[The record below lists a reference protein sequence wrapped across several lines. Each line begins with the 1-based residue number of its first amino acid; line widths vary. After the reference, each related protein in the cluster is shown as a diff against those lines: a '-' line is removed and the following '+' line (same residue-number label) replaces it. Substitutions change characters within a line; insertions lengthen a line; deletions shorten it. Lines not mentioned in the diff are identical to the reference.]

1 MMKRE
6 NYIKIF
12 SCVLCLLMLLGLTML
27 MVSAEE
33 DEYIPMEWDLD
44 PDLEYIYGNGK
55 RYDAYYRYRH
65 FRRDAEFTFY
75 FLNNVDYE
83 GRQCLVHGTSADPHI
98 VLVSTEQGYNS
109 MFVDAEGQKI
119 LNDFENRTDCF
130 HYLEDDDDNHTVIE
144 REFVD
149 KLDHGFYMHSQKK
162 VDVTTLGEAEI
173 LEITVHDK
181 TKLMA
186 YHHGAIYIMPNGS
199 FYYVCFE
206 DLGNNFFD
214 ADGYFSYRSGSVPVY
229 ELDDKTCLEVYDAKV
244 KMEPIEYR
252 SVYEERVIAGYYDVN
267 GDPIVEEYG
276 PEDERVAVTMFVVGV
291 VVAGIFAPT
300 VLLILGFV
308 WAASGKTGR
317 AKCWYALSVSAAVW
331 LFSGILFLLLVL
343 V

>member
-33 DEYIPMEWDLD
+33 NEYIPMEWDLD

-55 RYDAYYRYRH
+55 RYDTYYS
-65 FRRDAEFTFY
+65 FRRFYRDAEFAFY
-75 FLNNVDYE
+75 FLNNVDYK

-149 KLDHGFYMHSQKK
+149 KLDHGFYMHSQK
-162 VDVTTLGEAEI
+162 
-173 LEITVHDK
+173 
-181 TKLMA
+181 
-186 YHHGAIYIMPNGS
+186 
-199 FYYVCFE
+199 
-206 DLGNNFFD
+206 
-214 ADGYFSYRSGSVPVY
+214 R
-229 ELDDKTCLEVYDAKV
+229 
-244 KMEPIEYR
+244 
-252 SVYEERVIAGYYDVN
+252 
-267 GDPIVEEYG
+267 
-276 PEDERVAVTMFVVGV
+276 
-291 VVAGIFAPT
+291 
-300 VLLILGFV
+300 
-308 WAASGKTGR
+308 
-317 AKCWYALSVSAAVW
+317 
-331 LFSGILFLLLVL
+331 
-343 V
+343 